1 MDTASETT
9 SDTPL
14 GRLGERGAL
23 AAVVAVA
30 VVLALIIASTTPLR
44 VFENHL
50 SDLRQSRHGRVSPPS
65 RDLVIIA
72 MDDQTLALLPY
83 TSPISRTLLASV
95 ARELDKRGARVIG
108 FDILFDRP
116 SDPVADAA
124 FADAVAAAR
133 APVVAVTDPG
143 GERRRALCGAHAS
156 APETGDLATAAAT
169 GRAGTVIAPL
179 AGHVATG
186 HGVLC
191 LDAVDDVVRT
201 ARFDPARPS
210 FVEAILTADGRA
222 PRAKGV
228 AAPLFQLT
236 AEGRWPFPTYS
247 AAHLAALPREWI
259 AGKIALVGRITPYSG
274 DWRLT
279 PLRHADLAI
288 PVYPGHLMPEGE
300 LPGVV
305 VHAYALEAALTGR
318 FGPRS
323 NPIGAA
329 LVALLAGL
337 GGAAFGAARAPW
349 WMTVSGV
356 ASALTIGWIAVFV
369 IYAAGGPMIAFSPG
383 ALAFVIATG
392 GALAWRER
400 RERAR
405 RHVIHQAF
413 QHFLAPDIVDA
424 LVRQPEGLRLEAA
437 EAEITVLFTDL
448 AGFTRLID
456 TMAPADLARVL
467 NGYLDHIVEAVMTSG
482 GVVDKIVGD
491 AVHALFSTP
500 IADPDHRRTALRCAL
515 AIRARTEAYRHAM
528 AAEGVAIGATRIGVN
543 SGPALVG
550 NFGAGRRLDF
560 TAHGSTVNIA
570 ARLEAANKV
579 FGTHICASAAAR
591 VEDPAILFR
600 TIGPVAVRGIERPV
614 CVFEVTRAE
623 PAAVARA
630 AAYEAALAVMAH
642 DPSDAARRFA
652 ALADADP
659 ADALAGFQL
668 TRARSADP
676 GAPIAA

>member
-1 MDTASETT
+1 MNTPTDT
-9 SDTPL
+9 TPW
-14 GRLGERGAL
+14 RLEERAAL

-30 VVLALIIASTTPLR
+30 VVLALIMAATTPLR

-50 SDLRQSRHGRVSPPS
+50 SDLRQSRHGRASPPS

-72 MDDQTLALLPY
+72 VDDQTLASLPY

-95 ARELDKRGARVIG
+95 ARELDKRGARVLA

-116 SDPVADAA
+116 SDPAADMD
-124 FADAVAAAR
+124 FADAVASAR
-133 APVVAVTDPG
+133 APVVVVTDPG
-143 GERRRALCGAHAS
+143 GSARRAACGADPPARDGGAS
-156 APETGDLATAAAT
+156 AAAGGAIIMDALAPHVTA
-169 GRAGTVIAPL
+169 
-179 AGHVATG
+179 G

-191 LDAVDDVVRT
+191 LAPVDDVVRT

-210 FVEAILTADGRA
+210 FAGAVLAADGRA
-222 PRAKGV
+222 PPATEV
-228 AAPLFQLT
+228 VAPLFRLT
-236 AEGRWPFPTYS
+236 SERRWPFPTYS
-247 AAHLAALPREWI
+247 AAHIRALPPEWI

-279 PLRHADLAI
+279 PLRHADIAI
-288 PVYPGHLMPEGE
+288 PVDPVALMPEGQ

-318 FGPRS
+318 VGPRPS
-323 NPIGAA
+323 GIGAA
-329 LVALLAGL
+329 FVALLAGI
-337 GGAAFGAARAPW
+337 GGAAFGATRAPW

-356 ASALTIGWIAVFV
+356 ASLLTIGWIAVFV
-369 IYAAGGPMIAFSPG
+369 VYAAGGPMIAYSPG
-383 ALAFVIATG
+383 ALAFVVATG

-413 QHFLAPDIVDA
+413 QHFLAPDIVNA

-500 IADPDHRRTALRCAL
+500 IEDPDHRRTALRCAL
-515 AIRARTEAYRHAM
+515 SIRERTEAYRRMM
-528 AAEGVAIGATRIGVN
+528 AAEGVAIGVTRIGVN

-591 VEDPAILFR
+591 VEDPTLLYR
-600 TIGPVAVRGIERPV
+600 TIGPVAVRGIETPLSI
-614 CVFEVTRAE
+614 FEVIGPSD
-623 PAAVARA
+623 PAAQRV
-630 AAYEAALAVMAH
+630 AAYESAVLEMARA
-642 DPSDAARRFA
+642 PEQAARR
-652 ALADADP
+652 LADLVAADP
-659 ADALAGFQL
+659 TDALAAFQL
-668 TRARSADP
+668 QRARSAHP
-676 GAPIAA
+676 HAPIVA